1 MSFQYDV
8 VSEEEAQQAREFPL
22 LPPGIYDFV
31 VTEAKFKYSANGNEM
46 IQLKLNIKHDGK
58 DHGVFDNLIS
68 LKNMQWK
75 TRHFCKSAGLMR
87 EYEAKEFEEN
97 MALHQHGTC
106 EIGLVAARPK
116 NDGSNGFWKAKNEV
130 VDYVDRNSTTTDA
143 AGFNIP
149 AANIPAAP
157 GADDQ
162 NMLNDDIPF

>member
-1 MSFQYDV
+1 MSFNYDV
-8 VSEEEAQQAREFPL
+8 VSEEEAKQAREFPL
-22 LPPGIYDFV
+22 LPDGIYDFV
-31 VTEAKFKYSANGNEM
+31 VVQSKFKYSENGNEM

-68 LKNMQWK
+68 LKNMTWK
-75 TRHFCKSAGLMR
+75 TRHFCQSVGLMR
-87 EYEAKEFEEN
+87 EYEAKEFDEN

-106 EIGLVAARPK
+106 EIATVAARPK

-130 VDYVDRNSTTTDA
+130 TDYVERNSVATDA